1 MSAEGIA
8 ERWAEEFGLAEAPL
22 FEVGEVSA
30 PERHHVLL
38 DGGQGS
44 FAISEGD
51 KDADAQGADWA
62 WSSNLPHHVGIH
74 SDRIVVTRWDSSRP
88 EVLSRS
94 SVEARLDAFYD
105 YLLRDRVRST
115 RRVVEH
121 AVDLFRRVRSLVA
134 DAKAEDAATVDAFL
148 AILDLADERSL
159 RERGTQT
166 RASVLLADARAS
178 ALQPLASESVD
189 ALVAEA
195 LRSSSRPGQRWLPS
209 LAVRHAGAEV
219 FQDAHFELLHTSG
232 PDLFGLPGPSEVQVV
247 TRGGVHYTPPA
258 LARSIT
264 EETLREVEGVATR
277 PVLTIADLACGSGA
291 FLHEALRA
299 LRRTGFAGHL
309 TIVGRDIS
317 RPAVAMA
324 RYVIEHAL
332 RDWRPAGGAD
342 VDLREGNSLADDL
355 PRADVVVM
363 NPPFIA
369 WAAMD
374 DVQRDQVREVL
385 GPRLK
390 GRADY
395 SMAFVT
401 RALGQL
407 HPGGAVGTLLPAS
420 LLSLQAA
427 EAWREDLAG
436 NSSVRLLAS
445 LGDYGLFA
453 HALVQVAALVI
464 APGKPDGEPAT
475 GLVAANDPIATG
487 EALRGL
493 RRSRRAGTPPM
504 VTEDAWRLFAFNSRA
519 LKGRSNWRFIPPAAQ
534 EALNRAWDG
543 GAVRLDEVFEVKQGI
558 RTGLNSAFILD
569 ADQLRML
576 PIKERSYFKPAVM
589 NDSLEAG
596 RLLKKHW
603 LFYPHR
609 PGKALFSDQ
618 DDLMRAVPTYA
629 SRFLLPNQGALASR
643 SSIMRGERKDWW
655 GLAEP
660 RNTWALRAVPRL
672 VSKYFGGVGSFACD
686 LDNTFVIVQGFG
698 WLPRWIEPRVG
709 EEDGEEHLV
718 LGNEDSLLLSAYG
731 ALLNSPLFGR
741 LLELHSAHVAGGQ
754 HDLSP
759 RYVNEIPLP
768 RLADLLVDERLGAA
782 VTKLADLGADPRPFD
797 SRWAT
802 EVAHLASVVY
812 GGLDVANL

>member
-1 MSAEGIA
+1 M
-8 ERWAEEFGLAEAPL
+8 APL
-22 FEVGEVSA
+22 FVVGVLSA
-30 PERHHVLL
+30 RERHHVLL
-38 DGGQGS
+38 DGGEGS
-44 FAISEGD
+44 FAVSEGD
-51 KDADAQGADWA
+51 KEADAQGADWA
-62 WSSNLPHHVGIH
+62 WSSNLPHHVGVH
-74 SDRIVVTRWDSSRP
+74 SDRIVVTRWDSLRP
-88 EVLSRS
+88 EVLSRT
-94 SVEARLDAFYD
+94 SVETRLDTFYN

-134 DAKAEDAATVDAFL
+134 EANAEDAATVDAFL
-148 AILDLADERSL
+148 AILDLADERSARDQGEQERAPVLAADVRALAL
-159 RERGTQT
+159 R
-166 RASVLLADARAS
+166 
-178 ALQPLASESVD
+178 PLAAKGVD

-195 LRSSSRPGQRWLPS
+195 LRSGSRPGQRWLPS

-219 FQDAHFELLHTSG
+219 FQDAHFELLRASS
-232 PDLFGLPGPSEVQVV
+232 PDLFGLPGPSEVQVI
-247 TRGGVHYTPPA
+247 TRGGAHYTPPA

-264 EETLREVEGVATR
+264 EETLREVEDVATR
-277 PVLTIADLACGSGA
+277 PTLTVADLACGSGA

-299 LRRTGFAGHL
+299 LRRTGFAGRL
-309 TIVGRDIS
+309 TIVGRDVS

-342 VDLREGNSLADDL
+342 VDLREGNSLVDDL

-407 HPGGAVGTLLPAS
+407 HPGGAIGTLLPAS

-427 EAWREDLAG
+427 EAWREVLAG
-436 NSSVRLLAS
+436 NASVRLLAS

-464 APGKPDGEPAT
+464 APGKPGGEPAT
-475 GLVAANDPIATG
+475 GLVAANNPIATG

-504 VTEDAWRLFAFNSRA
+504 VTEDAWRLFAFSARA

-534 EALNRAWDG
+534 EALNRAWEA
-543 GAVRLDEVFEVKQGI
+543 GAVRLDNVFEVKQGV
-558 RTGLNSAFILD
+558 RTGLNSAFVLD
-569 ADQLRML
+569 ADQLKML
-576 PIKERSYFKPAVM
+576 PIKERSCFKPAVM

-603 LFYPHR
+603 VFYPHR
-609 PGKALFSDQ
+609 SGEALFPDQ
-618 DDLMRAVPTYA
+618 DALMRAVPTYA
-629 SRFLLPNQGALASR
+629 SRFLLPNQAALASR
-643 SSIMRGERKDWW
+643 SSIVRGDRGDWW

-660 RNTWALRAVPRL
+660 RNTWALRPVPRL
-672 VSKYFGGVGSFACD
+672 VSKYFGGVGSFASD
-686 LDNTFVIVQGFG
+686 LDGAFVIVQGFG
-698 WLPRWIEPRVG
+698 WLPRWIAPRVR
-709 EEDGEEHLV
+709 EEDGEEQLA
-718 LGNEDSLLLSAYG
+718 LGNED
-731 ALLNSPLFGR
+731 LNSPLFGR

-768 RLADLLVDERLGAA
+768 RLADLLVDEQLGGV
-782 VTKLADLGADPRPFD
+782 VTRLADLGADPRPFD
-797 SRWAT
+797 SRWAA
-802 EVAHLASVVY
+802 EAARLVSVAY
-812 GGLDVANL
+812 GGLEVADL